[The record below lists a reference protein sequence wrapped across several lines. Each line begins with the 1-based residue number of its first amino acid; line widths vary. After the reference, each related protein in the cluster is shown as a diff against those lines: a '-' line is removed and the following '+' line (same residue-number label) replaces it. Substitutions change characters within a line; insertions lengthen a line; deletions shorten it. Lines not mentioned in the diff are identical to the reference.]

1 MMTWALASLT
11 SLLPHVVWLQW
22 IYKHAQL
29 GMDLVAHVIMLEI
42 IFHNNTKSKCV
53 CVTAGTVLVD

>member
-29 GMDLVAHVIMLEI
+29 GM
-42 IFHNNTKSKCV
+42 
-53 CVTAGTVLVD
+53 GTVLVDYYVDYGPGSSFDQLFPQ